1 MSDALITLNNI
12 SLSHNGKNVL
22 DDVSFKLHEG
32 EFITLI
38 GPNGAGKSSLIK
50 VLLGVIKQD
59 SGDITYTDNIRLGYT
74 PQTFSANPFI
84 PISVKDFLTL
94 NQKLDSEFMLKT
106 FELTGIKDLLKSPL
120 KNLSGGELQKVLL
133 TRALLNKPNVLI
145 LDEPAQ
151 NLDVEN
157 DVSVFFTF
165 EKESNFSLTLAR
177 ISCGTVASAPIKS
190 ELIDSRVLTT
200 VSSATRESNPCSGFT
215 SESTVVVNCLLA
227 SVVLDSNERDNSRVV
242 DCIRSI
248 SADVEPS
255 W

>member
-94 NQKLDSEFMLKT
+94 NQKLDSGFMLKT

-151 NLDVEN
+151 NLDVDGQMQLYKLIQDIHQQQN
-157 DVSVFFTF
+157 CAVLMVSHDLHRVM
-165 EKESNFSLTLAR
+165 KESTQ
-177 ISCGTVASAPIKS
+177 
-190 ELIDSRVLTT
+190 VLCLYHHICCEGLPE
-200 VSSATRESNPCSGFT
+200 SILKDEKFNDLFADQINDLMATYEHHHNHHH
-215 SESTVVVNCLLA
+215 EH
-227 SVVLDSNERDNSRVV
+227 
-242 DCIRSI
+242 
-248 SADVEPS
+248 
-255 W
+255 

>member
-84 PISVKDFLTL
+84 QISVKDFLTL

-151 NLDVEN
+151 NLDVDGQMQLYKLIQDIHQQQN
-157 DVSVFFTF
+157 CAVLMVSHDLHRVM
-165 EKESNFSLTLAR
+165 KESTQ
-177 ISCGTVASAPIKS
+177 
-190 ELIDSRVLTT
+190 VLCLYHHICCEGLPE
-200 VSSATRESNPCSGFT
+200 SILKDEKFNDLFADQINDLMATYEHHHNHHH
-215 SESTVVVNCLLA
+215 EH
-227 SVVLDSNERDNSRVV
+227 
-242 DCIRSI
+242 
-248 SADVEPS
+248 
-255 W
+255 

>member
-22 DDVSFKLHEG
+22 DDVSFKLHKG
-32 EFITLI
+32 EFVTLI

-50 VLLGVIKQD
+50 ILLGVIKQD
-59 SGDITYTDNIRLGYT
+59 SGDITYTNNIRLGYT

-94 NQKLDSEFMLKT
+94 NQKLDSEFMLQT
-106 FELTGIKDLLKSPL
+106 FELTGIKELLKLPL

-151 NLDVEN
+151 NLDIDGQMQLYKLIQDIHQQQNCAVLM
-157 DVSVFFTF
+157 VSHDLHRVM
-165 EKESNFSLTLAR
+165 KESTQ
-177 ISCGTVASAPIKS
+177 
-190 ELIDSRVLTT
+190 VLCLYHHICCEGLPE
-200 VSSATRESNPCSGFT
+200 SILKDEKFNDLFADQINDLMATYEHHHNHHH
-215 SESTVVVNCLLA
+215 EH
-227 SVVLDSNERDNSRVV
+227 
-242 DCIRSI
+242 
-248 SADVEPS
+248 
-255 W
+255 

>member
-50 VLLGVIKQD
+50 ILLGVIKQD

-120 KNLSGGELQKVLL
+120 KKLSGGELQKVLL

-151 NLDVEN
+151 NLDVDGQMQLYKLIQDIHQQQN
-157 DVSVFFTF
+157 CAVLMVSHDLHRVM
-165 EKESNFSLTLAR
+165 KESTQ
-177 ISCGTVASAPIKS
+177 
-190 ELIDSRVLTT
+190 VLCLYHHICCEGLPE
-200 VSSATRESNPCSGFT
+200 SILKDEKFNDLFADQINDLMATYEHHHNHHH
-215 SESTVVVNCLLA
+215 EH
-227 SVVLDSNERDNSRVV
+227 
-242 DCIRSI
+242 
-248 SADVEPS
+248 
-255 W
+255 

>member
-59 SGDITYTDNIRLGYT
+59 SGDITYIDNIRLGYT

-151 NLDVEN
+151 NLDVDGQMQLYKLIQDIHQQQN
-157 DVSVFFTF
+157 CAVLMVSHDLHRVM
-165 EKESNFSLTLAR
+165 KESTQ
-177 ISCGTVASAPIKS
+177 
-190 ELIDSRVLTT
+190 VLCLYHHICCEGLPE
-200 VSSATRESNPCSGFT
+200 SILKDEKFNDLFADQINDLMATYEHHHNHHH
-215 SESTVVVNCLLA
+215 EH
-227 SVVLDSNERDNSRVV
+227 
-242 DCIRSI
+242 
-248 SADVEPS
+248 
-255 W
+255 